1 MQRVR
6 ICAHMRAHHL
16 GINQGL
22 AAGGRPSLVIAW
34 LQGHVC
40 RCTCRAI
47 LGHEKGIHLRV
58 GVRCGESQMRACD
71 WPYLRT
77 SKHIFSVPLLI
88 LSTCTHTH
96 THTLLQ
102 HGASPPLDGS
112 PRQQLRHLSPAHS
125 QRTDSEMFCPAHAP
139 AVKISRV
146 HNTHGKEDTPQHQY
160 LALAS

>member
-77 SKHIFSVPLLI
+77 SKHVFSVPLLI

-96 THTLLQ
+96 THTRYFSMGQARLWM
-102 HGASPPLDGS
+102 
-112 PRQQLRHLSPAHS
+112 
-125 QRTDSEMFCPAHAP
+125 E
-139 AVKISRV
+139 
-146 HNTHGKEDTPQHQY
+146 
-160 LALAS
+160 ALANNFAIFHQHTANARIRKCFALHMHPRSR